1 MRRREFIAGIGA
13 AAVWPLTVRAQ
24 PGRLSLIGFLGAHS
38 ASSQREWTALFVKRL
53 GELGWIEG
61 RSVTIEY
68 RWSEGHFERAP
79 SLVGELL
86 RQQADVIVTHATPNV
101 LAAMQATS
109 DIPIVF
115 AVAGDPVG
123 NHLVASLSRPGGNVT
138 GLSIQSPDLA
148 GKRVE
153 LMREMVPD
161 LASVGLLMDAANIS
175 TSLELHQLEIACRTL
190 GLRLDTI
197 KIQKAEDIV
206 AAIDTL
212 KGRAQFLYVPLDP
225 LFNLHLERLN
235 AAAIAA
241 RLPTIYSTR
250 DGIGTGGL
258 VSYGPNLADN
268 FRRAAEFV
276 DKILRGAK
284 PAEIPVEQPAKFDLF
299 LNLKT
304 ARALGLEVSPSLLAR
319 ADEVIE

>member
-1 MRRREFIAGIGA
+1 MRRRKFIAGIGA

-24 PGRLSLIGFLGAHS
+24 SGRLPLIGFLGAHS

-86 RQQADVIVTHATPNV
+86 RQQADVVVTHATPNV

-161 LASVGLLMDAANIS
+161 LASVGLLIDAANIS

-190 GLRLDTI
+190 GLQLDTI
-197 KIQKAEDIV
+197 KIQKAEDLV

-212 KGRAQFLYVPLDP
+212 RGRTQFLYVPLDP